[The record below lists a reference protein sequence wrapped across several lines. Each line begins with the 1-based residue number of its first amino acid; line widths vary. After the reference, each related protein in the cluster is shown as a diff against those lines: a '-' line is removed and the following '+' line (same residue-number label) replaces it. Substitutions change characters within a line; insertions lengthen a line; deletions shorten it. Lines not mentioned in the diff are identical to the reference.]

1 MANNI
6 GAYSLGSWFTASIC
20 LLAAVCTL
28 GTFMIMTNDV
38 IEKWNDIG
46 ALTYGLSV
54 ITVSLISLVFIIVFY
69 LRKILNDESVK
80 VLWGRVIV
88 ALLVLTAGCVLAK
101 AHTNYDNNKKN
112 TVEGLMTFCQWLKK
126 SSNHGNCDY
135 LVWSSVSS
143 MSSFVNRH
151 L

>member
-1 MANNI
+1 MMK
-6 GAYSLGSWFTASIC
+6 SLFYI
-20 LLAAVCTL
+20 
-28 GTFMIMTNDV
+28 
-38 IEKWNDIG
+38 
-46 ALTYGLSV
+46 LTMSD
-54 ITVSLISLVFIIVFY
+54 F
-69 LRKILNDESVK
+69 K

-101 AHTNYDNNKKN
+101 AHTNYNNDKKN

-126 SSNHGNCDY
+126 SSNHGSCDY

-151 L
+151 FIKKKKLTFFKCLSTVFLHIKTLTFFRYFAFLLFSS